1 MSRHDRIAGQAFAR
15 ARANIAVAKYW
26 GKSDVKLNLPA
37 VPSVSLTLDGLV
49 TETTVAFDAALDTDE
64 VRLDGREATE
74 AEARRVVQLLD
85 RVRRNAGLRLR
96 ARVDSRNDFPT
107 AAGLA
112 SSASGFAALAAA
124 ATRAAGLKWNAKR
137 LSALARQSSASA
149 ARSIFGGW
157 AELPAGK
164 KGDADLAGR
173 QLHPQDWWDVRLVV
187 AKAAAGPK
195 KVGSTLG
202 MERSRKTSPLYDAWV
217 EKAPGLTRRI
227 KRALRQRDLDA
238 LGQAMEQSTY
248 SFHAC
253 AMSARPSVLY
263 WQPTTI
269 AVLRTVERLRERGTS
284 AWATMDAGPHVKV
297 LCHAADAAKVRRALT
312 RTEGVLGTMIAK
324 PGPGIELR

>member
-1 MSRHDRIAGQAFAR
+1 MSKHKNVGEAFAR

-26 GKSDVKLNLPA
+26 GKSDVRRNLPA
-37 VPSVSLTLDGLV
+37 VPSVSLTLDGLL
-49 TETTVAFDAALDTDE
+49 TETTVAFDPSLDADQ
-64 VRLDGREATE
+64 VRLDGRPATE
-74 AEARRVVQLLD
+74 SEARRVVQLLD
-85 RVRRNAGLRLR
+85 RVRRAAGHRIR

-124 ATRAAGLKWNAKR
+124 ATRAAGLKWSPRR

-157 AELPAGK
+157 AELPAGV
-164 KGDADLAGR
+164 KGDADLAAR
-173 QLHPQDWWDVRLVV
+173 PLHPEDWWDVRLVV

-195 KVGSTLG
+195 KIGSTQG

-217 EKAPGLTRRI
+217 EKAAGLTRKI

-238 LGQAMEQSTY
+238 LGEAMEQSTY

-269 AVLRTVERLRERGTS
+269 AVLRTVEKLRERGVS

-297 LCHAADAAKVRRALT
+297 LCHAADAPKVRRALGT
-312 RTEGVLGTMIAK
+312 TDGVLGTMVAK